1 MGSTFWILIVIG
13 VLVWG
18 YCIKKGSENGL
29 VQSLNTVLT
38 LVCAAMCYNLA
49 AGLAANYS
57 SGDVSS
63 VLTGVLL
70 MVVVVC
76 AFGLFHLLF
85 SSIHIF
91 SRLPVI
97 RVVDN
102 ILGVFGGFPRDQSRG
117 QHTWCLR
124 RFHRRGSDPV
134 PGGFHSPVLC
144 DGVRARC
151 RAIISS
157 ED

>member
-1 MGSTFWILIVIG
+1 MSMTFWILIIVG

-38 LVCAAMCYNLA
+38 LVCAAACYNLA

-57 SGDVSS
+57 TGDISS
-63 VLTGVLL
+63 ALTGVLL

-85 SSIHIF
+85 S
-91 SRLPVI
+91 
-97 RVVDN
+97 
-102 ILGVFGGFPRDQSRG
+102 
-117 QHTWCLR
+117 
-124 RFHRRGSDPV
+124 
-134 PGGFHSPVLC
+134 
-144 DGVRARC
+144 
-151 RAIISS
+151 
-157 ED
+157 

>member
-1 MGSTFWILIVIG
+1 MGSTFWILIIISI
-13 VLVWG
+13 LVWG

-38 LVCAAMCYNLA
+38 LVCAAACYNLA

-57 SGDVSS
+57 TGDVSS
-63 VLTGVLL
+63 ALTGILL
-70 MVVVVC
+70 LVVVVC

-85 SSIHIF
+85 ASLHIF

-102 ILGVFGGFPRDQSRG
+102 ILGVFGGFIEGAVILYLADSI
-117 QHTWCLR
+117 LR
-124 RFHRRGSDPV
+124 YFV
-134 PGGFHSPVLC
+134 MV
-144 DGVRARC
+144 
-151 RAIISS
+151 
-157 ED
+157 

>member
-13 VLVWG
+13 ALVWG

-49 AGLAANYS
+49 
-57 SGDVSS
+57 
-63 VLTGVLL
+63 
-70 MVVVVC
+70 
-76 AFGLFHLLF
+76 FGLFHLLF

-102 ILGVFGGFPRDQSRG
+102 ILGVFGGFIEGAVILYLADSI
-117 QHTWCLR
+117 LR
-124 RFHRRGSDPV
+124 YFV
-134 PGGFHSPVLC
+134 MV
-144 DGVRARC
+144 
-151 RAIISS
+151 
-157 ED
+157 